1 MLQTSLSET
10 SVELVRDTTAAL
22 FVINLCASTTPVALA
37 HPANAELKRFTFFV
51 TRRREEGRERFRLHM
66 GYFDNLAAAEEMLAA
81 VRDVY
86 PAAWAGPAPENRA
99 PSSRMAAR
107 PAVAAVPAPVVVEQA
122 VAPAAASVGTP
133 VPAVV
138 VAAPA
143 PEPAPAPVEV
153 KFELE
158 TMSNVREVLAQL
170 ADTPSAPR
178 PMPVAAP
185 VIAPVAAPIPKPV
198 AAPKLALAKPAL
210 KVPPRSVVP
219 TLKEAPSL
227 TASQTLRVLE
237 SARAELAASGSPET
251 HIEVLTPDDTQ
262 TLRDIKLDAQRNAP
276 ASYAVQLIW
285 AVQPIDMETLPHLAI
300 FDAYTLY
307 HVEGNRQG
315 RRWYGLRLGFFTDS
329 AAAKQVAQYV
339 RSEYT
344 SVAVVPVTGKE
355 RDGAR
360 PPAASADAP
369 PPVQQR
375 PDAAKIPTI
384 KPLEKSPPRAGGLE
398 GFELLPD
405 QPVAAKR
412 DLDDVMSAAPAGGR
426 MAGRPAAKV
435 PAKVPGKPTGKRV
448 VVRAQT
454 KPSPPGAPQPLES
467 TLEILGASTLTLDQS
482 REIINDSAIR
492 NTGPQRKE
500 KAGRFSRLLSRLSDR
515 ISDG

>member
-1 MLQTSLSET
+1 
-10 SVELVRDTTAAL
+10 
-22 FVINLCASTTPVALA
+22 
-37 HPANAELKRFTFFV
+37 
-51 TRRREEGRERFRLHM
+51 
-66 GYFDNLAAAEEMLAA
+66 
-81 VRDVY
+81 
-86 PAAWAGPAPENRA
+86 
-99 PSSRMAAR
+99 
-107 PAVAAVPAPVVVEQA
+107 
-122 VAPAAASVGTP
+122 
-133 VPAVV
+133 
-138 VAAPA
+138 
-143 PEPAPAPVEV
+143 
-153 KFELE
+153 
-158 TMSNVREVLAQL
+158 
-170 ADTPSAPR
+170 
-178 PMPVAAP
+178 
-185 VIAPVAAPIPKPV
+185 
-198 AAPKLALAKPAL
+198 
-210 KVPPRSVVP
+210 
-219 TLKEAPSL
+219 
-227 TASQTLRVLE
+227 
-237 SARAELAASGSPET
+237 
-251 HIEVLTPDDTQ
+251 VLTPDDTQ

-285 AVQPIDMETLPHLAI
+285 AVQPIDMESLPHLAI

-360 PPAASADAP
+360 PPVASAGAS

-375 PDAAKIPTI
+375 PDAAMIPTI
-384 KPLEKSPPRAGGLE
+384 KPLEKTPPRAGGLE

-412 DLDDVMSAAPAGGR
+412 DLDDMAAEAPVNGR
-426 MAGRPAAKV
+426 MAGRPVAKT
-435 PAKVPGKPTGKRV
+435 PAKLPAKPTGKRV

-454 KPSPPGAPQPLES
+454 KPPPPGAFQPLES

-515 ISDG
+515 LSDG